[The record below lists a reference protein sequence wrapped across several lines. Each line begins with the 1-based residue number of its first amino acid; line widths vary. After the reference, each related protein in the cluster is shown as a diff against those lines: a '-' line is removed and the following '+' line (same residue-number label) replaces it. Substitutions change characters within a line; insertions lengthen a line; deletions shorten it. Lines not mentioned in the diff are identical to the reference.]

1 MADGEPN
8 TEIAENPQ
16 DLTITE
22 DQNTS
27 IEVEGAQEK
36 ETKEEP
42 YNYGYSLPEYYKLC
56 LQYYHK
62 EKQIIK
68 LTYDDKVQLTAYW
81 KQISSGAYDPEKYP
95 DVGYFDVIGNDRRRA
110 WESLGNMQPR
120 EAMKK
125 FCSLL
130 GTCSPELGPW
140 MEAQQKEREEKERI
154 RKEEEERLRREAE
167 EAAEQERQRLLA
179 EDMRRKAEEEE
190 RRKQEIIVQQ
200 QQQQQD
206 QLLQQQERLQQQQ
219 QHQKQTPEQQPKTLA
234 VNGTPRLAP
243 ASLWTRPKVQEFIQ
257 HVKSDPSSVLVV
269 GRGETMTVRVPT
281 HEGGTCL
288 FWEFAT
294 EYYDL
299 GFGVCF
305 EWSQPQTKNITVAVN
320 ESDDEEFAEEDKS
333 TENESSPP
341 KPRIDEVLP
350 VVRRPCNEEVIVGSH
365 MYPGRGVYLLKFDN
379 SYSLFRS
386 KTLYYRVYYTR

>member
-1 MADGEPN
+1 MADAERSS
-8 TEIAENPQ
+8 EIAENSHE
-16 DLTITE
+16 LTITE
-22 DQNTS
+22 EQNTS
-27 IEVEGAQEK
+27 IEENEKPEK
-36 ETKEEP
+36 EPREEP

-68 LTYDDKVQLTAYW
+68 LTYDEKVQLTAYW

-110 WESLGNMQPR
+110 WESLGTMQPR

-140 MEAQQKEREEKERI
+140 MEAQQKEKEEKERL
-154 RKEEEERLRREAE
+154 RREEEERLRREAE
-167 EAAEQERQRLLA
+167 EEAERERQRLLA
-179 EDMRRKAEEEE
+179 EEMRRQAEEEE
-190 RRKQEIIVQQ
+190 RRKQEEIMQQ
-200 QQQQQD
+200 QEREQILQQ
-206 QLLQQQERLQQQQ
+206 QQQERLQQQQ
-219 QHQKQTPEQQPKTLA
+219 HQQSPGQQPKTVA
-234 VNGTPRLAP
+234 VNGTPRIAP

-305 EWSQPQTKNITVAVN
+305 EWSQPHTKNITVAVN
-320 ESDDEEFAEEDKS
+320 ESDEDEFAEEEKS
-333 TENESSPP
+333 TESESSSP
-341 KPRIDEVLP
+341 KPKIDEILP